1 MQIKS
6 IFLKLYFSLV
16 CLLLSVNLFSQR
28 QTQNWYFGRNA
39 GLSFSTNPPT
49 ALLNGAL
56 NTFEGCATFSDDQ
69 GNLLFYSDG
78 INVYNKNH
86 QRMPNGS
93 GLMGNPSS
101 AQSGIIVPNP
111 NSSSKFYLF
120 TVDAEGGGNGFRYS
134 EVDLTLNGG
143 LGDVIASTKN
153 TPLFAPSEEKIA
165 AVRHPGIPGAFWV
178 IAHGFNN
185 NRFYAYLVNSA
196 GVNSPV
202 ITNIGSTA
210 NGGWGYLAVSPNGSK
225 LACAYRNQGFEL
237 YDFNT
242 STGVVSNPILLSNQ
256 TGSYGVSFS
265 PNNSILYGCNIE
277 TGAILQ
283 WNLGAGSSTAIIN
296 SLLQIGVGQG
306 GGYRGGAI
314 QQGLD
319 NKLYIPHYE
328 QPFLSVINSPNTI
341 GAGCNLQ
348 HSAINLQ
355 GRNAS
360 LGLPPFIQSYL
371 CTPPTIASV
380 PNQTVNAG
388 SQTSVVNFQQS
399 SSNTGYQWMTTN
411 DVTAGSATGVGQ
423 NGITFNVTQT
433 GGGMG
438 PHAGMYL
445 GSRFPAAYNVP
456 QTATTI
462 KNTAAGVFTATF
474 SQPVTNPLVA
484 FASVGRPDLPVPVIV
499 SRPFTPIWADNATPG
514 WTTTYDLPN
523 NTFSGSEGFNI
534 IRIDG
539 TFTSV
544 SFNYTVAENYC
555 TVAFGFE
562 DQNVAYSWT
571 NNQPSIGLAASGT
584 GNILPFT
591 AINNTANPIVATIT
605 VTPTAGSCVG
615 APTIFTITVNPSV
628 QVGTISGN
636 QSICV
641 SGTSQFVS
649 SGTGGG
655 AWTSSNAAIAQVNN
669 SGLVTGVSPGT
680 ANIIYTVGGS
690 FASKEVIVSPLP
702 VVNAGPDATI
712 LSGDRYVMQASGS
725 AGSYLW
731 TPSAGLSNATIIN
744 PIATPTTST
753 NYRLRITST
762 LGCTATDEMN
772 LTVVPYCLKPMN
784 AFSPNG
790 DGINDRWVVT
800 NGPCTTRSR
809 VKVFN
814 RYGALVYIDNDY
826 KNNWDGSF
834 NGSPLPDGTY
844 YYTVT
849 FLLINGNLETRSG
862 NVTVIR

>member
-1 MQIKS
+1 VCTKS
-6 IFLKLYFSLV
+6 ELPANLQNGLV
-16 CLLLSVNLFSQR
+16 AFYPFC
-28 QTQNWYFGRNA
+28 GNA
-39 GLSFSTNPPT
+39 
-49 ALLNGAL
+49 
-56 NTFEGCATFSDDQ
+56 SDA
-69 GNLLFYSDG
+69 S
-78 INVYNKNH
+78 
-86 QRMPNGS
+86 
-93 GLMGNPSS
+93 
-101 AQSGIIVPNP
+101 
-111 NSSSKFYLF
+111 
-120 TVDAEGGGNGFRYS
+120 GNGFNGT
-134 EVDLTLNGG
+134 VNGATLT
-143 LGDVIASTKN
+143 T
-153 TPLFAPSEEKIA
+153 
-165 AVRHPGIPGAFWV
+165 
-178 IAHGFNN
+178 
-185 NRFYAYLVNSA
+185 NRFGTINSAYAFNGNNSHITVNGNARFVSQQMTISAWVLFNQMSSQGLQYLVLGNSTNTA
-196 GVNSPV
+196 WSCTYRAPANS
-202 ITNIGSTA
+202 N
-210 NGGWGYLAVSPNGSK
+210 NLR
-225 LACAYRNQGFEL
+225 RNQGCGL
-237 YDFNT
+237 RDHDW
-242 STGVVSNPILLSNQ
+242 
-256 TGSYGVSFS
+256 
-265 PNNSILYGCNIE
+265 
-277 TGAILQ
+277 AI
-283 WNLGAGSSTAIIN
+283 N
-296 SLLQIGVGQG
+296 
-306 GGYRGGAI
+306 Y
-314 QQGLD
+314 
-319 NKLYIPHYE
+319 
-328 QPFLSVINSPNTI
+328 SPNTWYHVVYVITDTAIASYVNGTFISSQPSIPFQSGCSSYTLNI
-341 GAGCNLQ
+341 GLDAFSVPEYLNGKMDDI
-348 HSAINLQ
+348 AIWERALTSCEVSQMYNY
-355 GRNAS
+355 N
-360 LGLPPFIQSYL
+360 I
-371 CTPPTIASV
+371 TPPTIASV

-445 GSRFPAAYNVP
+445 GSRFPATYNVP

-499 SRPFTPIWADNATPG
+499 SRPFTPIWTDNATPG

-523 NTFSGSEGFNI
+523 NTFTGSEGFNI

-649 SGTGGG
+649 SGTSGG

-690 FASKEVIVSPLP
+690 FALKEVIVSPLP

-744 PIATPTTST
+744 PVATPTTST

-772 LTVVPYCLKPMN
+772 LTVVSYCLKPMN

-809 VKVFN
+809 VQVFN
-814 RYGALVYIDNDY
+814 RSGTKVFENSDY
-826 KNNWDGSF
+826 KNNWDGTY
-834 NGSPLPDGTY
+834 NNLPLPDGTY
-844 YYTVT
+844 YYTIT

-862 NVTVIR
+862 NVTIIR

>member
-1 MQIKS
+1 MKLVRLLIGLCL
-6 IFLKLYFSLV
+6 IFKV
-16 CLLLSVNLFSQR
+16 NLLLAQVCAKTDLPASI
-28 QTQNWYFGRNA
+28 QNGLIAFYPFCGNA
-39 GLSFSTNPPT
+39 NDVS
-49 ALLNGAL
+49 
-56 NTFEGCATFSDDQ
+56 
-69 GNLLFYSDG
+69 
-78 INVYNKNH
+78 
-86 QRMPNGS
+86 
-93 GLMGNPSS
+93 
-101 AQSGIIVPNP
+101 
-111 NSSSKFYLF
+111 
-120 TVDAEGGGNGFRYS
+120 GNGFNGT
-134 EVDLTLNGG
+134 VNGATLTTDRFGTANSAYAFNGSNAFISVTGNERFVSPRMTISTWVLFNQMSSQG
-143 LGDVIASTKN
+143 LQ
-153 TPLFAPSEEKIA
+153 
-165 AVRHPGIPGAFWV
+165 
-178 IAHGFNN
+178 
-185 NRFYAYLVNSA
+185 YLVLGNSSNTA
-196 GVNSPV
+196 WSCTYRAPNNS
-202 ITNIGSTA
+202 N
-210 NGGWGYLAVSPNGSK
+210 NLR
-225 LACAYRNQGFEL
+225 RNQG
-237 YDFNT
+237 
-242 STGVVSNPILLSNQ
+242 
-256 TGSYGVSFS
+256 
-265 PNNSILYGCNIE
+265 C
-277 TGAILQ
+277 
-283 WNLGAGSSTAIIN
+283 
-296 SLLQIGVGQG
+296 
-306 GGYRGGAI
+306 
-314 QQGLD
+314 GLRD
-319 NKLYIPHYE
+319 HDWAVNY
-328 QPFLSVINSPNTI
+328 SPNTWYHVVYVITDTAISSYVNGTFISSQPSSPFQSGCSSYILNI
-341 GAGCNLQ
+341 GLDAFSFPEYLNGKMDDI
-348 HSAINLQ
+348 AIWDRALTPCEVRQMHNY
-355 GRNAS
+355 NTS
-360 LGLPPFIQSYL
+360 L
-371 CTPPTIASV
+371 PTVASV

-411 DVTAGSATGVGQ
+411 DVTASSATGVGQ

-445 GSRFPAAYNVP
+445 GSRFPATYNVP

-499 SRPFTPIWADNATPG
+499 SRPFTPIWTDNATPG
-514 WTTTYDLPN
+514 WITTYNLPN
-523 NTFSGSEGFNI
+523 NTFTGSEGYNI

-615 APTIFTITVNPSV
+615 APTIFTITVNPSL

-649 SGTGGG
+649 SGTSGG

-680 ANIIYTVGGS
+680 ANIIYTVGGA
-690 FASKEVIVSPLP
+690 FASKEIIVSPQP

-744 PIATPTTST
+744 PVATPTTST

-826 KNNWDGSF
+826 KNTWDGTY
-834 NGSPLPDGTY
+834 NNLPLPDGTY

>member
-1 MQIKS
+1 MKT
-6 IFLKLYFSLV
+6 
-16 CLLLSVNLFSQR
+16 LLLVLYSLFNLCFL
-28 QTQNWYFGRNA
+28 A
-39 GLSFSTNPPT
+39 
-49 ALLNGAL
+49 
-56 NTFEGCATFSDDQ
+56 
-69 GNLLFYSDG
+69 
-78 INVYNKNH
+78 
-86 QRMPNGS
+86 
-93 GLMGNPSS
+93 S
-101 AQSGIIVPNP
+101 AQIC
-111 NSSSKFYLF
+111 SKSELPASIQNGLIAFYPF
-120 TVDAEGGGNGFRYS
+120 CGNANDVSGNGFNGT
-134 EVDLTLNGG
+134 VNGATLT
-143 LGDVIASTKN
+143 T
-153 TPLFAPSEEKIA
+153 
-165 AVRHPGIPGAFWV
+165 
-178 IAHGFNN
+178 
-185 NRFYAYLVNSA
+185 NRFGTPNSAYAFNGNNGHITVNGNARFVSPQMTISTWVLFNQMSPQGLQYLVLGNSTNTA
-196 GVNSPV
+196 WSCTYRAPANS
-202 ITNIGSTA
+202 N
-210 NGGWGYLAVSPNGSK
+210 NLR
-225 LACAYRNQGFEL
+225 RNQGCGL
-237 YDFNT
+237 RDHDYSFNYLPNT
-242 STGVVSNPILLSNQ
+242 WYHVVYVITDNAIVSYVNGVFISSQPSIPFQSGCSSYIL
-256 TGSYGVSFS
+256 
-265 PNNSILYGCNIE
+265 NI
-277 TGAILQ
+277 
-283 WNLGAGSSTAIIN
+283 
-296 SLLQIGVGQG
+296 
-306 GGYRGGAI
+306 
-314 QQGLD
+314 GLD
-319 NKLYIPHYE
+319 A
-328 QPFLSVINSPNTI
+328 FSVPEYLNGKMDDI
-341 GAGCNLQ
+341 
-348 HSAINLQ
+348 AIWDRALTSCEVSQMYNY
-355 GRNAS
+355 NIS
-360 LGLPPFIQSYL
+360 V
-371 CTPPTIASV
+371 PTIASV

-388 SQTSVVNFQQS
+388 SQTAVVNFQQS
-399 SSNTGYQWMTTN
+399 SSNSGYQWMTAN
-411 DVTAGSATGVGQ
+411 NVSAGSATGVGQ

-433 GGGMG
+433 GGGMASN
-438 PHAGMYL
+438 PGMYL

-456 QTATTI
+456 QTTTTI
-462 KNTAAGVFTATF
+462 RNTAAGIFTATF

-499 SRPFTPIWADNATPG
+499 SRPFTPIWTDSATPG

-523 NTFSGSEGFNI
+523 NTFTGSEGFNI

-562 DQNVAYSWT
+562 DQNVTYSWT

-591 AINNTANPIVATIT
+591 AINNTANPVVATIT

-615 APTIFTITVNPSV
+615 APTVFTITVNPSTV
-628 QVGTISGN
+628 QVGSISGN
-636 QSICV
+636 PAICV

-655 AWTSSNAAIAQVNN
+655 AWTSSNPAIAQVNS

-731 TPSAGLSNATIIN
+731 TPSAGLSSATIIN
-744 PIATPTTST
+744 PVATPTTST

-814 RYGALVYIDNDY
+814 RYGALVFIDNDY